1 MKTLLVAAMP
11 LLATVGVSAVPVERA
26 IVAAMQLS
34 VAPNYSWTCSVTDDA
49 RTYDIEGKTANG
61 ITWQRQPM
69 PKTVAKRVGRDG
81 GYFLESMFTEPHRY
95 VILTSS
101 GWQRL
106 EELPEH
112 HSDWQEDTEWLLVS
126 MPLLRTPDMPAD
138 EWGTD
143 PFGLPPAVYV
153 PIIRAQEDDPD
164 ERVYSNYQFALS
176 LPHQELS
183 VIVSSHVDMQV
194 EDNVASG
201 MLSDLGAQLLLVH
214 DGHEYIRPVIAT
226 GRFKLWLRENFVQ
239 QYTVELAGIV
249 VVDRKAVYVR
259 QKSTT
264 RLANVGATAFD
275 VPDDAWQRLRP
286 EP

>member
-1 MKTLLVAAMP
+1 MKTLLVAAML
-11 LLATVGVSAVPVERA
+11 LLATVGVSAAPVDRA

-34 VAPNYSWTCSVTDDA
+34 AAPNYSWTCSVTDDA

-69 PKTVAKRVGRDG
+69 PQTVAKRVGRDG
-81 GYFLESMFTEPHRY
+81 GYFLESMFTEPLRY

-112 HSDWQEDTEWLLVS
+112 RSDWEEDTEWLHVS
-126 MPLLRTPDMPAD
+126 MPVLRTPDMPAD
-138 EWGTD
+138 EWRTD

-153 PIIRAQEDDPD
+153 PIVRAQGEDPD
-164 ERVYSNYQFALS
+164 DRVYSNYQFALS

-183 VIVSSHVDMQV
+183 VIVSSHVDMHV
-194 EDNVASG
+194 EGDIASG
-201 MLSDLGAQLLLVH
+201 TLSDLGAQLLLVH
-214 DGHEYIRPVIAT
+214 EGHEYIRPVIAT
-226 GRFKLWLRENFVQ
+226 GRFKLWLREDCVQ
-239 QYTVELAGIV
+239 QYTVELAGV
-249 VVDRKAVYVR
+249 VVVSRKAVYVR

-264 RLANVGATAFD
+264 RFANVGTTRFD
-275 VPDDAWQRLRP
+275 VPADAWRRLSGQP
-286 EP
+286 